1 MQAMIDLRSD
11 TVTRPTAAMR
21 AAMAAAEVGDDV
33 YREDPTVRRLEE
45 RVAELTGKEAALF
58 VPSGTMGNQI
68 ALLCHTQRGDE
79 VIAGEGAH
87 CAFYESGAAPAWSGV
102 QFVFAGRGGLF
113 TAADVE
119 DAIKPPQ
126 YYLPR
131 TRVVAIENTH
141 NRAGGRVFPQDD
153 VLAIA
158 AVARAHGLALHL
170 DGARVWNAAV
180 ASGRPVDELAA
191 PFDTVSVCFS
201 KGLGAPVGSA
211 LCGGADAVRAALR
224 FRKMLGGGMRQAGV
238 LAAAALHALAHHR
251 DRVAED
257 HEAARAIARA
267 LREVAHGAPRGQA
280 GTTTAP
286 GAIVEEPE
294 TNIVYIDTPG
304 APAERLVDAARRR
317 GVLVGAAGRT
327 SVRAVAHLDVAPAQV
342 APAARALAE
351 ALAEVLSQPQGRGG
365 AGARA

>member
-113 TAADVE
+113 TAGDVE
-119 DAIKPPQ
+119 DAIKPPL

-158 AVARAHGLALHL
+158 RVARAHGLALHL
-170 DGARVWNAAV
+170 DGARLWNAAV
-180 ASGRPVDELAA
+180 ASGRPVAELAA

-211 LCGGADAVRAALR
+211 LCGSADVVRAALR

-238 LAAAALHALAHHR
+238 LAAAALYALSHHQGR
-251 DRVAED
+251 IAED

-267 LREVAHGAPRGQA
+267 LRAVAHRASA
-280 GTTTAP
+280 GPSTEPPPAT
-286 GAIVEEPE
+286 IEEPE
-294 TNIVYIDTPG
+294 TNILYIDTPG
-304 APAERLVDAARRR
+304 IPAERLVDAARRR
-317 GVLVGAAGRT
+317 GVLVGAAGR
-327 SVRAVAHLDVAPAQV
+327 SAVRAVTHLDVAPEQV
-342 APAARALAE
+342 APAASALAE
-351 ALAEVLSQPQGRGG
+351 ALAEALAQPRDRDG
-365 AGARA
+365 AGVRA

>member
-102 QFVFAGRGGLF
+102 QFAFAGRGGLF

-119 DAIKPPQ
+119 DAIKPPL

-158 AVARAHGLALHL
+158 SVARAHGLALHL
-170 DGARVWNAAV
+170 DGARLWNASV
-180 ASGRPVDELAA
+180 ASGRPVAELAA

-211 LCGGADAVRAALR
+211 LCGGRTPTPALCRRPCMGTMPLSTMEPPMTWATLLRYASWGLLLLLLAGCATPQRASPPAPKGDASWRMVVPKGTVRYQLALGEVSSGGTPFQRVTPTYPADQLASCPPPQEIPVL
-224 FRKMLGGGMRQAGV
+224 LIVDEAGKV
-238 LAAAALHALAHHR
+238 AEV
-251 DRVAED
+251 RVAD
-257 HEAARAIARA
+257 
-267 LREVAHGAPRGQA
+267 
-280 GTTTAP
+280 
-286 GAIVEEPE
+286 
-294 TNIVYIDTPG
+294 
-304 APAERLVDAARRR
+304 
-317 GVLVGAAGRT
+317 
-327 SVRAVAHLDVAPAQV
+327 
-342 APAARALAE
+342 
-351 ALAEVLSQPQGRGG
+351 
-365 AGARA
+365 

>member
-11 TVTRPTAAMR
+11 TVTRPTEAMR

-113 TAADVE
+113 TAGDVE
-119 DAIKPPQ
+119 DAIKPPL

-158 AVARAHGLALHL
+158 RVARAHGLALHL
-170 DGARVWNAAV
+170 DGARIWNASV
-180 ASGRPVDELAA
+180 ACGRPVAELAA

-211 LCGGADAVRAALR
+211 LCGSADVVRAALR

-238 LAAAALHALAHHR
+238 LAAAALYALSHHQ
-251 DRVAED
+251 DRIAED

-267 LREVAHGAPRGQA
+267 LREVARRAAAEPS
-280 GTTTAP
+280 TAP
-286 GAIVEEPE
+286 PPATIEEPE
-294 TNIVYIDTPG
+294 TNILYIDTPG
-304 APAERLVDAARRR
+304 VPAERLVDAARRR
-317 GVLVGAAGRT
+317 GVLVGAAGR
-327 SVRAVAHLDVAPAQV
+327 SAVRAVTHLDVAPEQV
-342 APAARALAE
+342 ALAASALAE
-351 ALAEVLSQPQGRGG
+351 ALAEALAQPLDRDG
-365 AGARA
+365 AGVRA